1 VKAYAACSAVELS
14 ALRRYSGDHNLKSC
28 SGFLMNLG
36 SYRYFYMAALAAMM
50 MGTIGLIA
58 RYSQVD
64 PASLTFY
71 RLALGAVILTCY
83 LALTGQLR
91 LLSGRPPVLVLLN
104 GALLASFILCF
115 LSAIQT
121 ISLTLAIL
129 LVYLAPALS
138 AIIAHFLF
146 AERLTGRTLLLIF
159 LAFFGF
165 AMLQEFKL
173 DSRIEQQQGLWYAF
187 SSLLTYTAFILLNKK
202 VPDTVPLYH
211 KSFYQLLV
219 GSFCVLPLM
228 ISQPW
233 PHSEQWLWLLMAGLF
248 PGFLALVFALQ
259 AITHLPTRV
268 FGTLAYLEPVVVI
281 ISAWLLFAEPM
292 SLVQWLGAL
301 LILSCGV
308 AQSWLSQ
315 SAKPATASSAHLK

>member
-1 VKAYAACSAVELS
+1 
-14 ALRRYSGDHNLKSC
+14 
-28 SGFLMNLG
+28 MNLP
-36 SYRYFYMAALAAMM
+36 SYRYFYMAALAAAM
-50 MGTIGLIA
+50 MGTIGVIA
-58 RYSQVD
+58 RYSEID

-71 RLALGAVILTCY
+71 RLGVGAVILALY
-83 LALTGQLR
+83 LTLTGQLR
-91 LLSGRPPVLVLLN
+91 LLAGKPTVLVVFN
-104 GALLASFILCF
+104 GVLLASFILCF

-146 AERLTGRTLLLIF
+146 AERLTSRTLLLII

-165 AMLQEFKL
+165 FMLQEFQL
-173 DSRIEQQQGLWYAF
+173 GSRVEQQQGLWFALA
-187 SSLLTYTAFILLNKK
+187 SLVTYTAFILFNKK

-219 GSFCVLPLM
+219 GSLCVLPLVAD
-228 ISQPW
+228 QPW
-233 PHSEQWLWLLMAGLF
+233 PEADQWVWLVIAGLF

-259 AITHLPTRV
+259 AIQHLPTRV

-281 ISAWLLFAEPM
+281 IAAWLLFAEPM
-292 SLVQWLGAL
+292 SVLQWLGAL
-301 LILSCGV
+301 LILASGV
-308 AQSWLSQ
+308 AQAWLSQ
-315 SAKPATASSAHLK
+315 SPQPS

>member
-1 VKAYAACSAVELS
+1 MLLS
-14 ALRRYSGDHNLKSC
+14 
-28 SGFLMNLG
+28 
-36 SYRYFYMAALAAMM
+36 SYRYFYMAALAAAM

-58 RYSQVD
+58 RYSAVD

-71 RLALGAVILTCY
+71 RLGLGAVILALY
-83 LALTGQLR
+83 LAVTGQLR
-91 LLSGRPPVLVLLN
+91 LLAGKPPVLVLVN
-104 GALLASFILCF
+104 GILLASFILCF

-138 AIIAHFLF
+138 AIIAHFLY
-146 AERLTGRTLLLIF
+146 AERLTSRTLLLIM

-165 AMLQEFKL
+165 FMLQEFQF
-173 DSRIEQQQGLWYAF
+173 DSRVEQQQGLWYALA
-187 SSLLTYTAFILLNKK
+187 SLITYTAFILLNKK
-202 VPDTVPLYH
+202 VPDAVPLYH

-219 GSFCVLPLM
+219 GSLCVLPLVAN
-228 ISQPW
+228 QPW
-233 PHSEQWLWLLMAGLF
+233 PEADQWLWLVIAGLF

-259 AITHLPTRV
+259 AIQHLPTRV

-281 ISAWLLFAEPM
+281 IAAWLLFAEPM
-292 SLVQWLGAL
+292 SVLQWLGAL
-301 LILSCGV
+301 LILASGV

-315 SAKPATASSAHLK
+315 SPQQS

>member
-1 VKAYAACSAVELS
+1 
-14 ALRRYSGDHNLKSC
+14 
-28 SGFLMNLG
+28 
-36 SYRYFYMAALAAMM
+36 MAALAAAM
-50 MGTIGLIA
+50 MGTIGVIA
-58 RYSQVD
+58 RYSEIA

-71 RLALGAVILTCY
+71 RLGLGAFILAFY
-83 LALTGQLR
+83 LSMTGQLR
-91 LLSGRPPVLVLLN
+91 LLAGKPPVLVWLN
-104 GALLASFILCF
+104 GILLASFILCF

-146 AERLTGRTLLLIF
+146 AERLTSRTLLVIL

-165 AMLQEFKL
+165 AMLQEFQI
-173 DSRIEQQQGLWYAF
+173 DSRIEQQKGLWYALA
-187 SSLLTYTAFILLNKK
+187 SLATYTAFILLNKK

-219 GSFCVLPLM
+219 GALCVLPLM
-228 ISQPW
+228 MGQPW
-233 PHSEQWLWLLMAGLF
+233 PEANQWPWLIVAGLF
-248 PGFLALVFALQ
+248 PGFLALIFALQ
-259 AITHLPTRV
+259 AIQHLPTRV

-281 ISAWLLFAEPM
+281 IAAWLLFAEPM
-292 SLVQWLGAL
+292 SLLQWLGAL
-301 LILSCGV
+301 LILASGV

-315 SAKPATASSAHLK
+315 SPKIS

>member
-1 VKAYAACSAVELS
+1 
-14 ALRRYSGDHNLKSC
+14 
-28 SGFLMNLG
+28 
-36 SYRYFYMAALAAMM
+36 MAALAAAM
-50 MGTIGLIA
+50 MGTIGVIA
-58 RYSQVD
+58 RYSAVD

-71 RLALGAVILTCY
+71 RLGLGALILALY

-91 LLSGRPPVLVLLN
+91 LVAGKPPALVLLN
-104 GALLASFILCF
+104 GVLLASFILCF

-146 AERLTGRTLLLIF
+146 AERLTSRTLLLIV

-165 AMLQEFKL
+165 AMLQEFKI
-173 DSRIEQQQGLWYAF
+173 DSRIEQQQGLWYAL

-219 GSFCVLPLM
+219 GSLCVLPLM
-228 ISQPW
+228 LDQSW
-233 PHSEQWLWLLMAGLF
+233 PEDDQWVWLIVAGIF
-248 PGFLALVFALQ
+248 PGFLALIFALQ
-259 AITHLPTRV
+259 AIQHLPTRV

-281 ISAWLLFAEPM
+281 ITAWLLFAEPM
-292 SLVQWLGAL
+292 SSIQWLGAL
-301 LILSCGV
+301 LILASGV
-308 AQSWLSQ
+308 AQSWVSQ
-315 SAKPATASSAHLK
+315 NAKAG

>member
-1 VKAYAACSAVELS
+1 MLAKKINMLNCVKQAVKVAALS
-14 ALRRYSGDHNLKSC
+14 LSPVVVCY
-28 SGFLMNLG
+28 MNLS

-58 RYSQVD
+58 RYSEVD

-71 RLALGAVILTCY
+71 RLGLGAVILALY
-83 LALTGQLR
+83 LTLTGQLPV
-91 LLSGRPPVLVLLN
+91 LSGTPAVVVVIN

-138 AIIAHFLF
+138 AILAHFLF
-146 AERLTGRTLLLIF
+146 AERLTSRTLLLIV

-165 AMLQEFKL
+165 AMLQEFQI
-173 DSRIEQQQGLWYAF
+173 DSRIEQQQGLWYALA
-187 SSLLTYTAFILLNKK
+187 SLLTYTAFILLNKK

-219 GSFCVLPLM
+219 GACCVLPLM
-228 ISQPW
+228 AGQPW
-233 PHSEQWLWLLMAGLF
+233 PEVEQWPWLLVAGLF
-248 PGFLALVFALQ
+248 PGFLALLFALQ
-259 AITHLPTRV
+259 AIQHLPTRV

-281 ISAWLLFAEPM
+281 IAAWLLFAEPM
-292 SLVQWLGAL
+292 SALQWLGAL
-301 LILSCGV
+301 LILASGV

-315 SAKPATASSAHLK
+315 HPKTG

>member
-1 VKAYAACSAVELS
+1 
-14 ALRRYSGDHNLKSC
+14 
-28 SGFLMNLG
+28 MNLT

-58 RYSQVD
+58 RYSQVE

-71 RLALGAVILTCY
+71 RLALGAGILACY

-91 LLSGRPPVLVLLN
+91 LLCGRPPVLVLVN
-104 GALLASFILCF
+104 GLLLASFIMCF
-115 LSAIQT
+115 LSAIQS

-146 AERLTGRTLLLIF
+146 AERLTGKTFLLILF
-159 LAFFGF
+159 AFVGF
-165 AMLQEFKL
+165 AMLQEFRL
-173 DSRIEQQQGLWYAF
+173 DSRLEQQQGLWYAF

-202 VPDTVPLYH
+202 VPDSVPLYH

-219 GSFCVLPLM
+219 GSFCVLPLVV
-228 ISQPW
+228 SQPW
-233 PHSEQWLWLLMAGLF
+233 PEPEQWVWLLIAGLF

-259 AITHLPTRV
+259 AIAHLPTRV

-292 SLVQWLGAL
+292 SVLQWSGAL

-315 SAKPATASSAHLK
+315 SVKSA

>member
-1 VKAYAACSAVELS
+1 
-14 ALRRYSGDHNLKSC
+14 
-28 SGFLMNLG
+28 
-36 SYRYFYMAALAAMM
+36 MAALAAAM

-58 RYSQVD
+58 RYSAVD

-71 RLALGAVILTCY
+71 RLGLGAVILALY
-83 LALTGQLR
+83 LAVTGQLR
-91 LLSGRPPVLVLLN
+91 LLAGKPPVLVLVN
-104 GALLASFILCF
+104 GILLASFILCF

-138 AIIAHFLF
+138 AILAHFLF
-146 AERLTGRTLLLIF
+146 AERLTSRTLFLIM

-165 AMLQEFKL
+165 FMLQEFQF
-173 DSRIEQQQGLWYAF
+173 DSRVEQQQGLWYALA
-187 SSLLTYTAFILLNKK
+187 SLITYTAFILLNKK
-202 VPDTVPLYH
+202 VPDAVPLYH

-219 GSFCVLPLM
+219 GSLCVLPLVAN
-228 ISQPW
+228 QPW
-233 PHSEQWLWLLMAGLF
+233 PEADQWLWLVIAGLF

-259 AITHLPTRV
+259 AIQHLPTRV

-281 ISAWLLFAEPM
+281 IAAWLLFAEPM
-292 SLVQWLGAL
+292 SVLQWLGAM
-301 LILSCGV
+301 LILASGV

-315 SAKPATASSAHLK
+315 SPKQS

>member
-1 VKAYAACSAVELS
+1 MFLS
-14 ALRRYSGDHNLKSC
+14 
-28 SGFLMNLG
+28 
-36 SYRYFYMAALAAMM
+36 SYRYFYMAALAAAM

-58 RYSQVD
+58 RYSAVD

-71 RLALGAVILTCY
+71 RLGLGAVILALY
-83 LALTGQLR
+83 LAVTGQLR
-91 LLSGRPPVLVLLN
+91 LLAGKPPVLVLVN
-104 GALLASFILCF
+104 GILLASFILCF

-138 AIIAHFLF
+138 AILAHFLF
-146 AERLTGRTLLLIF
+146 AERLTSRTLFLIM

-165 AMLQEFKL
+165 FMLQEFQF
-173 DSRIEQQQGLWYAF
+173 DSRVEQQQGLWYALA
-187 SSLLTYTAFILLNKK
+187 SLITYTAFILLNKK
-202 VPDTVPLYH
+202 VPDAVPLYH

-219 GSFCVLPLM
+219 GSLCVLPLVAN
-228 ISQPW
+228 QPW
-233 PHSEQWLWLLMAGLF
+233 PEADQWLWLVIAGLF

-259 AITHLPTRV
+259 AIQHLPTRV

-281 ISAWLLFAEPM
+281 IAAWLLFAEPM
-292 SLVQWLGAL
+292 SVLQWLGAM
-301 LILSCGV
+301 LILASGV

-315 SAKPATASSAHLK
+315 SPKQS

>member
-1 VKAYAACSAVELS
+1 MLLS
-14 ALRRYSGDHNLKSC
+14 S
-28 SGFLMNLG
+28 
-36 SYRYFYMAALAAMM
+36 SYRYFYMAALAAAM
-50 MGTIGLIA
+50 MGTIGVIA
-58 RYSQVD
+58 RYSAVD

-71 RLALGAVILTCY
+71 RLGLGALILALY

-91 LLSGRPPVLVLLN
+91 LVAGKPPALVLLN
-104 GALLASFILCF
+104 GVLLASFILCF

-146 AERLTGRTLLLIF
+146 AERLTSRTLLLIV

-165 AMLQEFKL
+165 AMLQEFKI
-173 DSRIEQQQGLWYAF
+173 DSRIEQQQGLWYALA
-187 SSLLTYTAFILLNKK
+187 SLLTYTAFILLNKK

-219 GSFCVLPLM
+219 GSLCVLPLM
-228 ISQPW
+228 LDQSW
-233 PHSEQWLWLLMAGLF
+233 PEDDQWVWLIVAGIF
-248 PGFLALVFALQ
+248 PGFLALIFALQ
-259 AITHLPTRV
+259 AIQHLPTRV

-281 ISAWLLFAEPM
+281 ITAWLLFAEPM
-292 SLVQWLGAL
+292 SSIQWLGAL
-301 LILSCGV
+301 LILASGV
-308 AQSWLSQ
+308 AQSWVSQ
-315 SAKPATASSAHLK
+315 NAKAG